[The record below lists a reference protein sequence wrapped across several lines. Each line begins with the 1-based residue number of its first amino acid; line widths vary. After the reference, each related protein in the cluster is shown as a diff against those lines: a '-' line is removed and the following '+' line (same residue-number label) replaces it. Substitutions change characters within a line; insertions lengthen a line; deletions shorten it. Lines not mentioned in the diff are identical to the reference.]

1 MRPYIN
7 TTSQTAPFSKK
18 KMKIIQ
24 LHAENIKRLKAVDIT
39 PTDDVVVIS
48 GKNENGKSSVI
59 DSIWLALQYRAAS
72 KSMPQPLRN
81 GESKGFVTLDLG
93 DYIVTRRFTESDS
106 SLDIRTPDGS
116 KITSPQKLLDGMIGD
131 MSFDPWEFSRKSE
144 QEQRTMLSDLLFKI
158 TEGKL
163 NLADFDARKQA
174 AYDARSDANREKKR
188 LAGALANL
196 RPPIDADPQE
206 ELSSLDLTNSITS
219 AISTNQRIK
228 DLQSRNDVL
237 IKQITNARDEIK
249 RLEHIVSES
258 EHEALLNQ
266 KELEEVEP
274 MDVVFLQ
281 GQLKDIE
288 GHNRRA
294 REVVEYRK
302 LREAL
307 DKVDADINALNDK
320 MELIEIEKAEAL
332 EAAPLPVKGFT
343 VTADGVRIINEDGS
357 DVPFC
362 QASAA
367 RRLKISLA
375 IAMAAN
381 PTLRV
386 IRIAD
391 GSLLDDASME
401 IVKEM
406 ATDKDF
412 QVWIEYASRNSDD
425 RMGVYIEDGKVA

>member
-1 MRPYIN
+1 
-7 TTSQTAPFSKK
+7 
-18 KMKIIQ
+18 MKIIQ
-24 LHAENIKRLKAVDIT
+24 LQAENIKRLKAIQIS

-59 DSIWLALQYRAAS
+59 DSIWLALQYRAAVKNS
-72 KSMPQPLRN
+72 PQPLRR
-81 GESKGFVTLDLG
+81 GESKGSVTLDLG
-93 DYIVTRRFTESDS
+93 EYIVTRRFTEGDS
-106 SLDIRTPDGS
+106 TLEIRTPDGNKVS
-116 KITSPQKLLDGMIGD
+116 SPQKLLDGMIGD
-131 MSFDPWEFSRKSE
+131 LSFDPWEFSRKSE

-158 TEGKL
+158 TDGKL
-163 NLADFDARKQA
+163 NLADFDARKQE

-188 LAGALANL
+188 LASLLANL

-228 DLQSRNDVL
+228 DLQTRNDAL
-237 IKQITNARDEIK
+237 NKQITGARAEIK
-249 RLEHIVSES
+249 RLEVIISES
-258 EHEALLNQ
+258 EHEALLDQ
-266 KELEEVEP
+266 KELEEIEP
-274 MDVVFLQ
+274 MDVTFLQ
-281 GQLKDIE
+281 CQLKDIE
-288 GHNRRA
+288 VHNKRA
-294 REVVEYRK
+294 REVVEYRT
-302 LREAL
+302 LRSAL
-307 DKVDADINALNDK
+307 DKVDTDINSLNAK

-332 EAAPLPVKGFT
+332 ESAPLPVKGFT
-343 VTADGVRIINEDGS
+343 VNAEGVRILNEDGS

-391 GSLLDDASME
+391 GSLLDDESMA
-401 IVKEM
+401 IVREM